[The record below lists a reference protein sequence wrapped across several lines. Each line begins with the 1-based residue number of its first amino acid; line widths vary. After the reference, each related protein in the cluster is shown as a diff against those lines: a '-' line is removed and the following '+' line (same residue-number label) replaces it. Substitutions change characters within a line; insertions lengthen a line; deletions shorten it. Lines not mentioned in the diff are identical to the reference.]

1 MKLIRN
7 TSTIVWELARTDKYS
22 NLYESFQQ
30 ESLRKFQLKLT
41 SILIDFDKFC
51 KKFNLEYAIVAG
63 TLIGAYRHKG
73 FIPWDDDIDV
83 VMPRKDYE
91 KLKEIDFSKEF
102 GEYIFEDS
110 RETGEI
116 SLCGKFML
124 KNISYY
130 DILGGN
136 FSKKKKPYIDVLPVD
151 YVPEN
156 KIKRFFLGNLV
167 NLFEKSFS
175 SLRVFKKN
183 DILLNEMSKT
193 NKELKINIFIRK
205 IVSIPAYILGPKRT
219 IKIIHKILMSEKN
232 ITKYSTIALGVK
244 GYFSQIIK
252 SDSFFPSKEI
262 LFEGSIVKE
271 PFNGEVYL
279 KNRYGNYMEIPSLK
293 EQEERLVRLK
303 DNWKEIYYENNK
315 CSNGNL

>member
-124 KNISYY
+124 KNTSYY
-130 DILGGN
+130 DILGGH
-136 FSKKKKPYIDVLPVD
+136 FRKKKKPYIDVLPVD

-167 NLFEKSFS
+167 NLFEKSF
-175 SLRVFKKN
+175 
-183 DILLNEMSKT
+183 
-193 NKELKINIFIRK
+193 
-205 IVSIPAYILGPKRT
+205 
-219 IKIIHKILMSEKN
+219 
-232 ITKYSTIALGVK
+232 
-244 GYFSQIIK
+244 
-252 SDSFFPSKEI
+252 
-262 LFEGSIVKE
+262 
-271 PFNGEVYL
+271 
-279 KNRYGNYMEIPSLK
+279 
-293 EQEERLVRLK
+293 
-303 DNWKEIYYENNK
+303 
-315 CSNGNL
+315 

>member
-110 RETGEI
+110 REIQVIMI
-116 SLCGKFML
+116 S
-124 KNISYY
+124 
-130 DILGGN
+130 
-136 FSKKKKPYIDVLPVD
+136 
-151 YVPEN
+151 
-156 KIKRFFLGNLV
+156 
-167 NLFEKSFS
+167 
-175 SLRVFKKN
+175 
-183 DILLNEMSKT
+183 
-193 NKELKINIFIRK
+193 
-205 IVSIPAYILGPKRT
+205 
-219 IKIIHKILMSEKN
+219 
-232 ITKYSTIALGVK
+232 
-244 GYFSQIIK
+244 
-252 SDSFFPSKEI
+252 
-262 LFEGSIVKE
+262 
-271 PFNGEVYL
+271 
-279 KNRYGNYMEIPSLK
+279 
-293 EQEERLVRLK
+293 
-303 DNWKEIYYENNK
+303 
-315 CSNGNL
+315 